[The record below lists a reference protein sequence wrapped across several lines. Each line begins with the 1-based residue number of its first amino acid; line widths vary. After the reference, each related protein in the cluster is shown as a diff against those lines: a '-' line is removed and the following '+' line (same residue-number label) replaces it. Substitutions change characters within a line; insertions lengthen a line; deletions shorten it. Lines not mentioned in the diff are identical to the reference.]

1 MDHLPASLEAPV
13 GSLRRLPPLYSAAR
27 LLSALALPQP
37 LPRPAVS
44 CGAASLL
51 IPPRQDRA
59 GRPSLP
65 ASGPATRELVCA
77 IRAKDSKTVPRP
89 FSSPCRT
96 TPSAHRLQVY
106 VRLPPILKSAPDP
119 HAPVQAI

>member
-1 MDHLPASLEAPV
+1 MV
-13 GSLRRLPPLYSAAR
+13 GSLRQVPPLYSEAR
-27 LLSALALPQP
+27 LLSALARPQP
-37 LPRPAVS
+37 LPLPAVS
-44 CGAASLL
+44 CAAASLL

-59 GRPSLP
+59 CRPSLP
-65 ASGPATRELVCA
+65 ASGPAMRELVCVA
-77 IRAKDSKTVPRP
+77 RAKDSKTVPHP

-96 TPSAHRLQVY
+96 TPSVHRLQVY